1 MKGTK
6 MESIMAF
13 FSKTTAKIVTIGGI
27 ILMFALAVL
36 KFKKDTEDNI
46 KKEYT
51 QELRIKDYETKIK
64 SMEVKDS
71 IDIIKQKE
79 DENVAIIKEEEIKKH
94 KENVQV
100 LEDTIRTMKTNEE
113 KDIVL

>member
-1 MKGTK
+1 
-6 MESIMAF
+6 
-13 FSKTTAKIVTIGGI
+13 
-27 ILMFALAVL
+27 
-36 KFKKDTEDNI
+36 
-46 KKEYT
+46 
-51 QELRIKDYETKIK
+51 
-64 SMEVKDS
+64 MEVKDS